1 MVIRGSKERSRGRL
15 IVSDWGGRGE
25 WHGDWEMARTA
36 WESGE
41 LSPPHT
47 EENRMLEHQGS
58 CQAWETVYS
67 TSFVTVKG
75 WQQCQGVAVCG
86 FNLNLS
92 FPPLPGF
99 LTVLSALVKAIEQR
113 WMSLNS
119 MSWVYNTSSASFYL
133 FPPPPCINVWKEHSF
148 GYVQYGSAAGFR
160 QIASSLWPWTSWI
173 ITTIVAFPV

>member
-1 MVIRGSKERSRGRL
+1 MADKILIKNRNRAISQCGCLLMVIRGSKERSRGRL

-25 WHGDWEMARTA
+25 RHGDWREMARTA
-36 WESGE
+36 QESGE
-41 LSPPHT
+41 LSPLNT

-58 CQAWETVYS
+58 YQAWETVYS

-75 WQQCQGVAVCG
+75 WLCG

-99 LTVLSALVKAIEQR
+99 VTVLPALVKAIEQR

-119 MSWVYNTSSASFYL
+119 MSWVYNICL
-133 FPPPPCINVWKEHSF
+133 LPPSI
-148 GYVQYGSAAGFR
+148 
-160 QIASSLWPWTSWI
+160 SSLHRH
-173 ITTIVAFPV
+173 A